1 MAHADARRRRAIA
14 DLREAFELYE
24 TTPLPKLGH
33 LAEEATE
40 ADVDLFEE
48 DAYLAGLVSSVLA
61 GRPMRAET
69 IVLDRTIDSRLAE
82 LEEAHDN
89 RVVADMLAYRKA
101 MRRLAALLSAATG
114 VPTRD

>member
-1 MAHADARRRRAIA
+1 MAHADVRRRRAIA
-14 DLREAFELYE
+14 DLREAFERYE
-24 TTPLPKLGH
+24 TRTLPKLGH
-33 LAEEATE
+33 LVVDARD

-61 GRPMRAET
+61 GRPMRVES
-69 IVLDRTIDSRLAE
+69 ILLDRTIDSRLAQLAE
-82 LEEAHDN
+82 LHN
-89 RVVADMLAYRKA
+89 HRVVADMLAYRMA